1 VGIPS
6 ELPLLAPP
14 SSPELLRVSIQRGA
28 GTVECVQGQG
38 YDIVQTSDGP
48 VVRLQGTC
56 RLQPDDVW
64 DLRYL
69 TNG

>member
-1 VGIPS
+1 
-6 ELPLLAPP
+6 
-14 SSPELLRVSIQRGA
+14 
-28 GTVECVQGQG
+28 VECVQGQG